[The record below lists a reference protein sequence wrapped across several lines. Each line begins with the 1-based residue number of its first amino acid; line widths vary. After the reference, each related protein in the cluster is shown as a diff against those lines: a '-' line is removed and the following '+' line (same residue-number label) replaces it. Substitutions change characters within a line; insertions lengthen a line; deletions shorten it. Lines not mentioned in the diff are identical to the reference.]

1 MCICVYV
8 HIYTCVETCT
18 YKHTHQHLYSYTEK
32 EQGPVRSLSQGN
44 QRNERCELPIYL
56 ENLERSRDFK
66 GSLLTKGHFPPGAT
80 SLSLV
85 GLFFHVP
92 NFFLRLQF
100 IAFSL
105 LKESTRYMFAVETG
119 SSAHAG
125 PWRLRKEGEVV
136 RVLDHSASL
145 DKSTCLA

>member
-1 MCICVYV
+1 M
-8 HIYTCVETCT
+8 
-18 YKHTHQHLYSYTEK
+18 
-32 EQGPVRSLSQGN
+32 SQGN
-44 QRNERCELPIYL
+44 QRNEGCESPIYL
-56 ENLERSRDFK
+56 ENLESSRDFK

-105 LKESTRYMFAVETG
+105 LKESTHYMFAVETG
-119 SSAHAG
+119 SSSHAG
-125 PWRLRKEGEVV
+125 PWRLREGRRSGKSPRPLGILRQVD
-136 RVLDHSASL
+136 LLGLTAQASSPWPRHATTL
-145 DKSTCLA
+145 SRSRYSTRRLGSTGRWLMIS